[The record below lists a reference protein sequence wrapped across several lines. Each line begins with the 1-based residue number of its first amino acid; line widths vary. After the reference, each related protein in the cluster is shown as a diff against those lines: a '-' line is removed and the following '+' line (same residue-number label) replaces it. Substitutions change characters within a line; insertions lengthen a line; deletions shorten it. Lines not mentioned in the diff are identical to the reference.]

1 MSRLNLFVPEK
12 AQSHRQERVSEEVRH
27 ALSMLCIQ
35 ADFPPVVDEQ
45 DQIQTL
51 KYPVT
56 ITHVKISP
64 DLKNVTAYFR
74 TLTGEDLGK
83 AESYLNALQS
93 YFRHEL
99 GKRIRLRY
107 TPSVRFCID
116 HLLEEA
122 NKIDSLISKA
132 VK

>member
-35 ADFPPVVDEQ
+35 ADFPPVVDEN

-51 KYPVT
+51 KYPVS

-64 DLKNVTAYFR
+64 DLRNVTAYFR
-74 TLTGEDLGK
+74 TLTGEDLEK
-83 AESYLNALQS
+83 TKSYLNAMQS

-107 TPSVRFCID
+107 TPNVRFCVD
-116 HLLEEA
+116 QLLEEA
-122 NKIDSLISKA
+122 FKIDALISSAPK
-132 VK
+132 